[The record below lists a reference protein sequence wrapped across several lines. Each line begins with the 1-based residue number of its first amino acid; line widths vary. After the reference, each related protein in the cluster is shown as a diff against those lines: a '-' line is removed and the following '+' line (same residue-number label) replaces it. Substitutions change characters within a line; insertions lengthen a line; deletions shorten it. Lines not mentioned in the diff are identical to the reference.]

1 MLAAF
6 KGSFKLSLLFLAL
19 AELPFALMDQVLLN
33 SDRIQLAIELL
44 SVRLKGI
51 SARAVISQDLGLVK
65 GLVLLPIELDCGDF
79 GSLLS
84 GLSRQLFRCCRRWLV
99 VSASLRFGSVD
110 SDLSVSRLG

>member
-6 KGSFKLSLLFLAL
+6 KGSFELSLLFLAL
-19 AELPFALMDQVLLN
+19 SELPFALMDQILLN

-65 GLVLLPIELDCGDF
+65 GLVLLPI
-79 GSLLS
+79 
-84 GLSRQLFRCCRRWLV
+84 
-99 VSASLRFGSVD
+99 
-110 SDLSVSRLG
+110 